1 MKKSI
6 DKIIEDKIKKAWV
19 DKLKIISH
27 LNFIISDLNFVCRQ
41 RRMYETG
48 IYDLSQFYDSNF
60 FIRTLFD
67 MSNNRISSL
76 KIRQNT
82 NFDQFKSKGR
92 NKFNMISVD
101 LKLEHFKLAIKLW
114 LMGEGIAFVCLI
126 SEIIMYSVNKF

>member
-1 MKKSI
+1 
-6 DKIIEDKIKKAWV
+6 
-19 DKLKIISH
+19 
-27 LNFIISDLNFVCRQ
+27 
-41 RRMYETG
+41 MYETG